1 MKKLYTIFTACI
13 AMLLTSCQ
21 EYSYIENE
29 LHGFWQV
36 TQVENTLTGESS
48 ETKGDLYYSFQR
60 SMVMLNY
67 KSPTKPS
74 GMMMTQ
80 YLTTFDLSTDSITMG
95 DFRINMEY
103 DKKVDLEA
111 LHKFGIY
118 DEYTTFAWNIEKNQ
132 TLILTSDKARIT
144 LRKY

>member
-1 MKKLYTIFTACI
+1 
-13 AMLLTSCQ
+13 
-21 EYSYIENE
+21 
-29 LHGFWQV
+29 
-36 TQVENTLTGESS
+36 
-48 ETKGDLYYSFQR
+48 
-60 SMVMLNY
+60 MLNY

-74 GMMMTQ
+74 GQMMTQ
-80 YLTTFDLSTDSITMG
+80 YITTFDLSTDSITMG

-103 DKKVDLEA
+103 DKKVAIEA

-118 DEYTTFAWNIEKNQ
+118 DEHTTFAWDIEKKH

>member
-1 MKKLYTIFTACI
+1 
-13 AMLLTSCQ
+13 MLLTSCQ

-103 DKKVDLEA
+103 DKKVAIEA
-111 LHKFGIY
+111 LYKFGIY
-118 DEYTTFAWNIEKNQ
+118 DEYTTFAWDIEKNQ

>member
-1 MKKLYTIFTACI
+1 
-13 AMLLTSCQ
+13 MLLTSCQ

-67 KSPTKPS
+67 HSPTKPS

-118 DEYTTFAWNIEKNQ
+118 DEYTTFAWDIEKNQ

>member
-1 MKKLYTIFTACI
+1 
-13 AMLLTSCQ
+13 MLLTSCQ

>member
-1 MKKLYTIFTACI
+1 
-13 AMLLTSCQ
+13 
-21 EYSYIENE
+21 
-29 LHGFWQV
+29 
-36 TQVENTLTGESS
+36 
-48 ETKGDLYYSFQR
+48 
-60 SMVMLNY
+60 MLNY

-74 GMMMTQ
+74 GQMMTQ
-80 YLTTFDLSTDSITMG
+80 YITTFDLSTDSITMG

-103 DKKVDLEA
+103 DKKVAIEA

-118 DEYTTFAWNIEKNQ
+118 DEYTTFAWDIEKKH

>member
-1 MKKLYTIFTACI
+1 
-13 AMLLTSCQ
+13 MLLTSCQ

-36 TQVENTLTGESS
+36 IQVENTLTGESS

-74 GMMMTQ
+74 GQMMTQ
-80 YLTTFDLSTDSITMG
+80 YITTFDLSTDSITMG

-118 DEYTTFAWNIEKNQ
+118 DEYTTFAWNIEKKH

>member
-1 MKKLYTIFTACI
+1 MKKLYTIFTASI
-13 AMLLTSCQ
+13 VMLLTSCQ

-36 TQVENTLTGESS
+36 TRVENILTGEST
-48 ETKGDLYYSFQR
+48 EAQADLYYSFQR

-74 GMMMTQ
+74 GQMMTQ
-80 YLTTFDLSTDSITMG
+80 YITTFDLSADSITMG

-103 DKKVDLEA
+103 DKKVAIEA
-111 LHKFGIY
+111 LYKFGIY
-118 DEYTTFAWNIEKNQ
+118 DEYTTFAWDIEKKH